1 MTIEK
6 KNPYHVLGVD
16 RFASNKEI
24 KKRYLQLCKSYHPD
38 VVQLN
43 NKPQH
48 VDFTDI
54 NWAYEQLTKQKH
66 KIQRVQQS
74 PFGQQ
79 QYQQHTPINTKVYTR
94 NSLLAGLGIMVAVV
108 AYLKYEP
115 REDPILLYKDHS
127 PSTPPAPLSNIRSW
141 RRNN

>member
-16 RFASNKEI
+16 CFASNKEI
-24 KKRYLQLCKSYHPD
+24 KKRYLQLY
-38 VVQLN
+38 
-43 NKPQH
+43 
-48 VDFTDI
+48 I

-79 QYQQHTPINTKVYTR
+79 QYQQYTPINTKVYTR

-108 AYLKYEP
+108 VYLKYEP
-115 REDPILLYKDHS
+115 KEDPTLFYKDHS
-127 PSTPPAPLSNIRSW
+127 PSTPPPPLSNIRSW